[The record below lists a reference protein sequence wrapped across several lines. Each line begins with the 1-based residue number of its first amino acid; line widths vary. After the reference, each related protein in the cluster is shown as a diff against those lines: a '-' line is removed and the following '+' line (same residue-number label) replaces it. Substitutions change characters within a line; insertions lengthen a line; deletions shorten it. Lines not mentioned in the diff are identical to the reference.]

1 MITFSSKGDFKRFD
15 NFLERA
21 LETIKIGE
29 LNKYGRRG
37 VEALREATPKDTGKT
52 ANSWYYVIERKNG
65 VVSLSFHNSN
75 IVDGFNIAM
84 LIQYGH
90 GTRNGYYVRGVD
102 YINPALQPIFE
113 KIAEDAWKEVKQN
126 YYG

>member
-113 KIAEDAWKEVKQN
+113 QIAEDAWKEVKQN